1 MMKKNNFTCKKPC
14 TAIFF
19 LTNNTQ
25 RGLCMDKKP
34 TGGVEEGSYIGGIG
48 IAKR

>member
-1 MMKKNNFTCKKPC
+1 MQKALHCYL
-14 TAIFF
+14 F
-19 LTNNTQ
+19 LTNNKQ